1 MQIKIG
7 FTLMQRVEYP
17 FNQILP
23 AGSNDKND
31 RRLALLI
38 LNFSHLVPTYLANE
52 QLLWH
57 LPAGLK
63 VYAD

>member
-1 MQIKIG
+1 MQIKTG

-23 AGSNDKND
+23 AGSSDKND

-52 QLLWH
+52 QLL
-57 LPAGLK
+57 
-63 VYAD
+63 

>member
-7 FTLMQRVEYP
+7 FALMQRVEYP

-52 QLLWH
+52 QLL
-57 LPAGLK
+57 
-63 VYAD
+63 